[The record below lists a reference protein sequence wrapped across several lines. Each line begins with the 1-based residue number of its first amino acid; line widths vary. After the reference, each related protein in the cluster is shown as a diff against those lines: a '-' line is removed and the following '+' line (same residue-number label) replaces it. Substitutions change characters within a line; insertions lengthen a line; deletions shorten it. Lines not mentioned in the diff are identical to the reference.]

1 MHDFEASDGGGTTNI
16 DTTIAATRIGSL
28 RLTSDTDVG
37 SNQISRMASSR
48 NRCVQIM
55 AGFKGQYVCPI
66 HHRPCTRVSRPDSRA
81 LFVLASRTNSARV
94 SQNGNCVTP
103 SAHNHAEISRPASGV
118 ARSTDC
124 RYSGVLGAPLALQIL
139 DSNLPSDSIHF

>member
-1 MHDFEASDGGGTTNI
+1 MHDFEASDGAVTTNI

-28 RLTSDTDVG
+28 SLTSDTDVA
-37 SNQISRMASSR
+37 SNKISRMASLETDA
-48 NRCVQIM
+48 C
-55 AGFKGQYVCPI
+55 KLW
-66 HHRPCTRVSRPDSRA
+66 RVLKDNMFVLFTIVRAQGRA

-139 DSNLPSDSIHF
+139 DSNLPSDSIHFG